1 MITIDF
7 SQKASAGLC
16 EFLIESLKKMIVS
29 QKLNPNEKLPSKR
42 VLAEHLGVSIITVQ
56 NAYAQLIAEGYIYSI
71 EKKGFFVTELKFPQ
85 KENSKTNDDGNI
97 FNNYL

>member
-71 EKKGFFVTELKFPQ
+71 EKKRLFCYRIKISTKGKF
-85 KENSKTNDDGNI
+85 
-97 FNNYL
+97 